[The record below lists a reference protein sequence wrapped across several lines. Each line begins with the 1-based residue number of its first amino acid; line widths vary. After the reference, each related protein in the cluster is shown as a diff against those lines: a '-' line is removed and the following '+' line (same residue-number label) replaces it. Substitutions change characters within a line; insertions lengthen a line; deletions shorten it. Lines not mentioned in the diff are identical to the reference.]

1 MMRDRQSLESK
12 VAIVGAST
20 LKGQEVK
27 SVLSERGFPVAK
39 LVLMDSDEDLGR
51 LSEFEGEPAISLAI
65 TEESFAFLDLVFFA
79 GNPASTRRFAP
90 LAQRNHFLAID
101 LSNAFFDDPQ
111 VPLLIRSDEFSESF
125 LKPPKEIVSSPHPAA
140 LTVATVLKRLSLS
153 CRFHHCVINVFE
165 PASEYGSP
173 GVEELEKQT
182 LNIFS
187 FQPSPQMVFDRQLAF
202 NLLSRLGEAS
212 KGKLFETETVI
223 TSELQVL
230 LKGICPV
237 PALTLIQAPVF
248 HTHCFSIFL
257 ELETIPKLDQIENSI
272 RSEFVE
278 VTPAG
283 DEPPSPVQVAG
294 TDLIHL
300 GGLKRDFANP
310 KGIWFWAV
318 ADNLRLS
325 ALNSVA
331 VAERMILRKKL

>member
-1 MMRDRQSLESK
+1 MMKDHQSLESK

-27 SVLSERGFPVAK
+27 AVLAERGFPVAK

-51 LSEFEGEPAISLAI
+51 VSEFAGEPVVSLSIA
-65 TEESFAFLDLVFFA
+65 EESFAFLDLVFFA
-79 GNPASTRRFAP
+79 GNPGSTRDFAP

-101 LSNAFFDDPQ
+101 LTNAFYNDPQ
-111 VPLLIRSDEFSESF
+111 VPLLIRDGEFSESV
-125 LKPPKEIVSSPHPAA
+125 LRPPREIVSSPHPAA
-140 LTVATVLKRLSLS
+140 LTVATVLKRLNLS
-153 CRFHHCVINVFE
+153 SRFHRCVINVFE
-165 PASEYGSP
+165 PASEYGSS

-182 LNIFS
+182 INIFS

-212 KGKLFETETVI
+212 KERLFETETI
-223 TSELQVL
+223 IISELQVL
-230 LKGICPV
+230 LKGTCPV

-248 HTHCFSIFL
+248 HTHSFSFFL
-257 ELETIPKLDQIENSI
+257 ELETVPELDQIEDSI
-272 RSEFVE
+272 RSEFIE
-278 VTPAG
+278 VVPAG
-283 DEPPSPVQVAG
+283 DEPPSPVQAAG

-331 VAERMILRKKL
+331 VAERLILRKSH